1 MLLQFILENRGKTLG
16 IAAGFIFGLLFLFV
30 GFFKTI
36 IFMVFVATGFY
47 LGSKFDKQEDLSDV
61 LDRILP
67 GKFTKR

>member
-1 MLLQFILENRGKTLG
+1 MFWQMILANRGKALG
-16 IAAGFIFGLLFLFV
+16 VGAGFVFGLLFLLV

-36 IFMVFVATGFY
+36 IFAVFVATGLY
-47 LGSKFDKQEDLSDV
+47 IGSKFDNQEDLRDV